1 MSAVFLISSKIRI
14 REIGMAG
21 RVPVGKSPAGK
32 HPADLS
38 DEPHNA
44 FFKVFAS
51 RTREKRISLDLLMKN
66 KAVLANT
73 EIIWLLRGLAA
84 CWFQFTGEAMENEL
98 TPEKAM
104 ELGKRFE
111 DLMISSIP
119 LEKILDNFGPDEIIE
134 KVGRN
139 RILDNFGPDE
149 IIEKVGRNRILDNFG
164 PDEIIHKFVKDRLV
178 AKLRPEDRLAGL
190 SVEELELYLEKLKKK
205 KK

>member
-1 MSAVFLISSKIRI
+1 MTPAKKTLAKFGFAKSEWPGVFRSENVLLESIPLICLN
-14 REIGMAG
+14 
-21 RVPVGKSPAGK
+21 
-32 HPADLS
+32 DLS

-51 RTREKRISLDLLMKN
+51 RTREKRVSLDLLMKN
-66 KAVLANT
+66 KAVLANM

-84 CWFQFTGEAMENEL
+84 CWFHFEGEAMENEL

-119 LEKILDNFGPDEIIE
+119 LEKIVE

-139 RILDNFGPDE
+139 RILDIFGPDE
-149 IIEKVGRNRILDNFG
+149 IIQ
-164 PDEIIHKFVKDRLV
+164 KFVKDRLGGRMGSH
-178 AKLRPEDRLAGL
+178 LD
-190 SVEELELYLEKLKKK
+190 
-205 KK
+205 